1 MRDLIFEKQQL
12 EGQRQSKNL
21 TDNSIKKI
29 PKLVDKSQEYLISPE
44 KSKIDLRQSLRLLMK
59 IFKNLII

>member
-44 KSKIDLRQSLRLLMK
+44 KSKLDIRQAL
-59 IFKNLII
+59 IQTDENIKNSII

>member
-44 KSKIDLRQSLRLLMK
+44 KSKID
-59 IFKNLII
+59 I